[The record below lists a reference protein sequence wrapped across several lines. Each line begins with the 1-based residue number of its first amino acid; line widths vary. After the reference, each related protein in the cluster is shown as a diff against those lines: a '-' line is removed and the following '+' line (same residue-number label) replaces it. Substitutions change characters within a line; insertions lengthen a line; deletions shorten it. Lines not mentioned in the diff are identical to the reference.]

1 MEPHKQIKAVAQTYL
16 QEQQLREQ
24 AEYIAV
30 LENIIATIAQEL
42 QVKPEEL
49 IESVTL
55 GRLDLSELGRSIK
68 SGLNRI
74 MMGKKKE
81 SGIGTKLMPG
91 TISTSPYDPYVGE
104 KETPRGDVPQ
114 GGIPRG
120 LFKEPSG
127 SFQQVRRM
135 TSDEFRQ
142 NEVFQGKEPR
152 SDRPR
157 TGAIGE
163 DEDGV
168 PRTRARGLGL
178 G

>member
-24 AEYIAV
+24 AEYIVV

-42 QVKPEEL
+42 QVNPEEL

-55 GRLDLSELGRSIK
+55 GRLDLSTLGRSIK

-120 LFKEPSG
+120 LFKQPSG
-127 SFQQVRRM
+127 SFQQVRSM
-135 TSDEFRQ
+135 TSDEIAYDIEKR
-142 NEVFQGKEPR
+142 KPK
-152 SDRPR
+152 P
-157 TGAIGE
+157 
-163 DEDGV
+163 
-168 PRTRARGLGL
+168 
-178 G
+178 